1 MRRIYGVFAAGI
13 LAAGCADSPTP
24 ATAPDETLLVP
35 ISASAARGGRP
46 ENDALRLNSQATLS
60 GEEEVPV
67 RLTPAHGNSVV
78 LMTPNDEGVR
88 YVLVANDINNVVA
101 AHIHLAPPG
110 VNGPIVAFLY
120 GNVPPGGGFHSG
132 LLAKGVI
139 TASDLIGPLLGQP
152 LSRLI
157 EEIKAGNAY
166 VNVHTNDGVGATNTG
181 PGDFPGGEIR
191 GQLEAHGH

>member
-1 MRRIYGVFAAGI
+1 MRRIYGVLAAGV
-13 LAAGCADSPTP
+13 LVAGCADSPTP
-24 ATAPDETLLVP
+24 ATAPETLIVP
-35 ISASAARGGRP
+35 LTASTARGGRP
-46 ENDALRLNSQATLS
+46 ANADLRLNSQPTLS

-78 LMTPNDEGVR
+78 LMTPNDDGVR
-88 YVLVANDINNVVA
+88 YLLVANDISNVIA

-120 GNVPPGGGFHSG
+120 GPVNPGGGPHSG
-132 LLAKGVI
+132 LLSRGVI
-139 TASDLIGPLLGQP
+139 TASDLIGPLAGQP

-191 GQLEAHGH
+191 GQLQAHGH

>member
-1 MRRIYGVFAAGI
+1 MRRIYGVLAAGV
-13 LAAGCADSPTP
+13 LVAGCADSPTP
-24 ATAPDETLLVP
+24 ATAPEETLLVP
-35 ISASAARGGRP
+35 IAASAERGGRP
-46 ENDALRLNSQATLS
+46 ENNDLRLNSQAGLTGL
-60 GEEEVPV
+60 EEVPV

-88 YVLVANDINNVVA
+88 YVLVANDISNVVA
-101 AHIHLAPPG
+101 AHIHQGPLG

-120 GNVPPGGGFHSG
+120 GNAPPGGGLHNG

-139 TASDLIGPLLGQP
+139 TAADLIGPLTGQP
-152 LSRLI
+152 LSALI
-157 EEIKAGNAY
+157 DLIKSGNAY
-166 VNVHTNDGVGATNTG
+166 VNVHTNDGVAPTNTG